1 MKRLSVA
8 FILPGLGRVQ
18 RGAETAFLEIASCLQ
33 KRNDMHVEV
42 FGSGHDIPDH
52 VMKHHVSCVDR
63 TNFEKWPK
71 FPFFRSE
78 YQYEEFT
85 FLFNLVG
92 GRHFQPH
99 KFDIAMTCAYPY
111 TNWYLQWCK
120 RRTGLKQ
127 VFVTQNG
134 DWMCYAK
141 NWEYKLFR
149 CDGLV
154 CINPQHFDAHRD
166 RYTSVLIPNGVDTSV
181 YTPNMA
187 ATADRRIAGRPIPQ
201 DHKVIFMVSALI
213 PSKRVAEGV
222 MAVAKVPKTFLVV
235 AGDGPERGRIS
246 QLAQELLPGRHV
258 LLGSIPRSETPSLY
272 RQMDVFL
279 HMSQDEPFGIVYL
292 EAGSSGLP
300 IVAHDQPVTKWI
312 LGDCGIFCNTNN
324 LDEVAFGISKAI
336 DANETEHLGRQTR
349 VRIEQEWTWEIQSE
363 KYLKFFHNVM
373 NS

>member
-1 MKRLSVA
+1 
-8 FILPGLGRVQ
+8 
-18 RGAETAFLEIASCLQ
+18 
-33 KRNDMHVEV
+33 
-42 FGSGHDIPDH
+42 
-52 VMKHHVSCVDR
+52 
-63 TNFEKWPK
+63 
-71 FPFFRSE
+71 
-78 YQYEEFT
+78 
-85 FLFNLVG
+85 
-92 GRHFQPH
+92 
-99 KFDIAMTCAYPY
+99 
-111 TNWYLQWCK
+111 
-120 RRTGLKQ
+120 
-127 VFVTQNG
+127 
-134 DWMCYAK
+134 
-141 NWEYKLFR
+141 
-149 CDGLV
+149 
-154 CINPQHFDAHRD
+154 
-166 RYTSVLIPNGVDTSV
+166 
-181 YTPNMA
+181 
-187 ATADRRIAGRPIPQ
+187 
-201 DHKVIFMVSALI
+201 MVSALI

-235 AGDGPERGRIS
+235 AGDGPERDRIS
-246 QLAQELLPGRHV
+246 QLAQELLPSRHV

-312 LGDCGIFCNTNN
+312 LGDCGIFCDTNN